1 MKNLQIQNISKRYG
15 PTVVFNKFSC
25 TLHQG
30 EVNVLFGASGSGKT
44 TLLRLLMGLE
54 EADEGSLHSFEDLR
68 FSAVFQEDRLCNNLS
83 AFSNVKL
90 VVAPSVSSE
99 QIRKALVDVGLGDAI
114 RKPAKELSGGM
125 RRRVALIRA
134 LMAPYDLI
142 VLDEP
147 FKGLDEVMKQQ
158 VIAYTK
164 QATKAKTVIL
174 VTHDHEEAKLIGAK
188 HIINLETI
196 AACEAISSYCPR

>member
-15 PTVVFNKFSC
+15 DTVVFDRFSC
-25 TLHQG
+25 TLHPG

-54 EADEGSLHSFEDLR
+54 EADEGSLEAFENLHI
-68 FSAVFQEDRLCNNLS
+68 SAVFQEDRLCNNLS

-90 VVAPSVSSE
+90 VVEPSVSSDE
-99 QIRKALVDVGLGDAI
+99 IQQALVAVGLGDAI

-125 RRRVALIRA
+125 RRRVALVRA
-134 LMAPYDLI
+134 LLATYDLI

-147 FKGLDEVMKQQ
+147 FKGLDDLTKDQ
-158 VIAYTK
+158 VVAYTLGK
-164 QATKAKTVIL
+164 TRDKTVIL
-174 VTHDHEEAKLIGAK
+174 VTHDAEEAKMMHTK
-188 HIINLETI
+188 HVIDLE
-196 AACEAISSYCPR
+196 R

>member
-15 PTVVFNKFSC
+15 DTVVFDRFSC
-25 TLHQG
+25 TLHPG

-54 EADEGSLHSFEDLR
+54 EADEGSLEAFENLHI
-68 FSAVFQEDRLCNNLS
+68 SAVFQEDRLCNNLS

-90 VVAPSVSSE
+90 VVEPSVSSDE
-99 QIRKALVDVGLGDAI
+99 IQQALVTVGLGDAI

-125 RRRVALIRA
+125 RRRVALVRA
-134 LMAPYDLI
+134 LLATYDLI

-147 FKGLDEVMKQQ
+147 FKGLDDLTKDQ
-158 VIAYTK
+158 VVAYTLGK
-164 QATKAKTVIL
+164 TRDKTVIL
-174 VTHDHEEAKLIGAK
+174 VTHDAEEAKMMHAK
-188 HIINLETI
+188 HVIDLE
-196 AACEAISSYCPR
+196 R

>member
-1 MKNLQIQNISKRYG
+1 MKKLQIQNISKRYG
-15 PTVVFNKFSC
+15 DTVVFERFSC
-25 TLHQG
+25 ILHPG

-44 TLLRLLMGLE
+44 TLLRLIMGLE
-54 EADEGSLHSFEDLR
+54 ETDEGPLTGFEDVQ

-90 VVAPSVSSE
+90 VADSKVSSE
-99 QIRKALVDVGLGDAI
+99 QIRKALVDVGLGDSI

-125 RRRVALIRA
+125 RRRVALVRA
-134 LMAPYDLI
+134 LLATYDLI

-147 FKGLDEVMKQQ
+147 FKGLDEQTKRL
-158 VIAYTK
+158 VIAYTADAIK
-164 QATKAKTVIL
+164 DKTVIL

-196 AACEAISSYCPR
+196 A

>member
-15 PTVVFNKFSC
+15 DTVVFDRFSC
-25 TLHQG
+25 TLHPG

-54 EADEGSLHSFEDLR
+54 EADEGSLEAFENLHI
-68 FSAVFQEDRLCNNLS
+68 SAVFQEDRLCNNLS

-90 VVAPSVSSE
+90 VVEPSVSSDE
-99 QIRKALVDVGLGDAI
+99 IQQALVAVGLGDAI

-125 RRRVALIRA
+125 RRRVALVRA
-134 LMAPYDLI
+134 LLATYDLI

-147 FKGLDEVMKQQ
+147 FKGLDDLTKDQ
-158 VIAYTK
+158 VVAYTLGK
-164 QATKAKTVIL
+164 TRDKTVIL
-174 VTHDHEEAKLIGAK
+174 VTHDAEEAKMMHAK
-188 HIINLETI
+188 HVIDLE
-196 AACEAISSYCPR
+196 R